1 MSAALIPASNDG
13 QLDAITLIEND
24 HRVVEGLFEAYENI
38 GADGEAAQR
47 WRIVHSMIEELR
59 LHASMEEQVF
69 YPAVQEAL
77 GDDADELVEESLREH
92 ADAKQTLEEIEA
104 LPATSGVFHERVT
117 ALIEE
122 VRHHVDEEEQQI
134 LPKLREALD
143 SQMLLRLGEE
153 LEGSKLTMLGVAATG
168 GDVDAG
174 VAVRTETLA
183 AEGGGP
189 EEGVVIGDG
198 AAGRSAGAADSP
210 RRRRASTSK
219 RPTTG
224 SPRKSPAKS
233 SSTSRSTKTAERR
246 GTAKRSGS
254 TTSTSKRTAGR
265 TARLEYH
272 VTPTSTGR
280 WAVQQ
285 KGAARASATFDR
297 KTEAVARGRELAQRR
312 SLGQLIV
319 HGRDGKIQNEFT
331 YGNDPRWT
339 KN

>member
-1 MSAALIPASNDG
+1 MSAALIPASNDE

-77 GDDADELVEESLREH
+77 GDADELVEESLREH

-104 LPATSGVFHERVT
+104 LPATSGVFHERGT

-122 VRHHVDEEEQQI
+122 VRHHVDEEVQQI

-143 SQMLLRLGEE
+143 SHMLLRLGEE

-168 GDVDAG
+168 EDVDAG
-174 VAVRTETLA
+174 VAVRTEPLA
-183 AEGGGP
+183 AGGGGP
-189 EEGVVIGDG
+189 EEGVVIGAG
-198 AAGRSAGAADSP
+198 AAGLSAGAADSP

-233 SSTSRSTKTAERR
+233 SSTSRS
-246 GTAKRSGS
+246 
-254 TTSTSKRTAGR
+254 
-265 TARLEYH
+265 
-272 VTPTSTGR
+272 
-280 WAVQQ
+280 
-285 KGAARASATFDR
+285 
-297 KTEAVARGRELAQRR
+297 
-312 SLGQLIV
+312 
-319 HGRDGKIQNEFT
+319 
-331 YGNDPRWT
+331 
-339 KN
+339 